1 MNSERLRK
9 YVLEE
14 LAFDPRIDATG
25 IGVIVDERIVKLT
38 GHVHSLADKVAAAE
52 AVERVKG
59 VRGVVLDIEVRCPAD
74 AHVSDDV
81 LVKRATAVLDWNTSL
96 PGESVKVTVDHGCLT
111 LTGTVDRQSQ
121 RRGIEN
127 DLRRLAGVIDIDNK
141 IEIRSISC
149 KQDVK
154 RSIEDAMHRRADVQA
169 SSIRVEV
176 DETGRVT
183 LKGKVDDWQARNTVE
198 DAAWLIAGVKD
209 VDNRVRVR

>member
-59 VRGVVLDIEVRCPAD
+59 VRGVVLDIEARCPAD